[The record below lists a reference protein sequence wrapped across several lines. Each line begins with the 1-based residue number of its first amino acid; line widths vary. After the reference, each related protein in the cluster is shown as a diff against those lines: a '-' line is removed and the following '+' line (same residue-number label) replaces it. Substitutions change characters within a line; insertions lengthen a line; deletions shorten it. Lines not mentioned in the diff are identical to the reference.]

1 MINAVFRMAASQ
13 PGLTLVVALC
23 ACAPAAQ
30 PSAASSPAPRSA
42 SAETADSVRRSYT
55 RADVDFMTHMI
66 GHHAQAIVMG
76 RMAPTRAASPSI
88 RILAERIINAQQ
100 DEIETMQR
108 WLRRRQLAMPEAEPD
123 GMIRQEHEHGP
134 QMPGMLSVDQM
145 RELDAARGH
154 AFDRLFLTYMIQHH
168 QGALTMVDQLFDSHG
183 AAQEETIFKFASDVS
198 ADQSTEIARMR
209 SMLTTLPETSTA
221 R

>member
-1 MINAVFRMAASQ
+1 
-13 PGLTLVVALC
+13 
-23 ACAPAAQ
+23 
-30 PSAASSPAPRSA
+30 
-42 SAETADSVRRSYT
+42 
-55 RADVDFMTHMI
+55 MTHMI
-66 GHHAQAIVMG
+66 GHHAQAIVMA
-76 RMAPTRAASPSI
+76 RMAPTHAASPSI

-108 WLRRRQLAMPEAEPD
+108 WLRRRQLPIPEAEPG
-123 GMIRQEHEHGP
+123 GMMPPAHEHGL

-145 RELDAARGH
+145 GELDAARGV
-154 AFDRLFLTYMIQHH
+154 AFDRLFLTYMIHHH
-168 QGALTMVDQLFDSHG
+168 QGALTMVDQLFGSHG

-209 SMLTTLPETSTA
+209 SMLATLPETSSA

>member
-1 MINAVFRMAASQ
+1 MMNAVCRLAGYP

-30 PSAASSPAPRSA
+30 SSSASGTAPRSA

-66 GHHAQAIVMG
+66 GHHAQAIVMA
-76 RMAPTRAASPSI
+76 RMAPTHGASSSI

-108 WLRRRQLAMPEAEPD
+108 WLRRRQLDEESG
-123 GMIRQEHEHGP
+123 GMMRQEHEHGP
-134 QMPGMLSVDQM
+134 QTPGMLSADQM
-145 RELDAARGH
+145 RELDAARGV

-168 QGALTMVDQLFDSHG
+168 QGALTMVNQLFESYG

-209 SMLTTLPETSTA
+209 SMLATLPETSSA

>member
-1 MINAVFRMAASQ
+1 MINAYRMAACQ
-13 PGLTLVVALC
+13 PGLTLVVGLC
-23 ACAPAAQ
+23 ACAPAAR
-30 PSAASSPAPRSA
+30 SSSGSSPAPQSA
-42 SAETADSVRRSYT
+42 SAEIADSVRRSYT

-66 GHHAQAIVMG
+66 GHHAQAIVMA
-76 RMAPTRAASPSI
+76 RMAPTHAASPSI

-108 WLRRRQLAMPEAEPD
+108 WLRRRQLPIPEAEPG
-123 GMIRQEHEHGP
+123 GMMPPAHEHGL

-145 RELDAARGH
+145 GELDAARGV
-154 AFDRLFLTYMIQHH
+154 AFDRLFLTYMIHHH
-168 QGALTMVDQLFDSHG
+168 QGALTMVDQLFGSHG

-209 SMLTTLPETSTA
+209 SMLATLPETSSA